1 MRKENIGK
9 EIRLIR
15 KFNHLTLRDLSKMT
29 GISYM
34 RLGKYERGEEI
45 PTENAVN
52 IIEKSLNINFN
63 DLGKVFEEINELFAD
78 FSDSLFYHTQNL
90 DYFELKISKYK
101 QVNGVIGS
109 ELDFN
114 NAKILLMEYILKIIN
129 NDLDNAEKLEECL
142 LEYFKNDS
150 ECNAMLYDYI
160 GLKFRIKKE
169 YKKAIVW
176 QEKALNLTLDEK
188 IIAMIYYHLTSSY
201 TSVRKLLQ
209 SAASLEKANVLFSK
223 HASYRR
229 ASFCLSEFALV
240 LKATRQYDE
249 AIEMFKKSLCGSE
262 QLGFGNDIIAMDYRN
277 MCWTMMLAKR
287 YKEAL
292 EYLDEA
298 KMKEPK
304 HPLAVLYGIWCNL
317 KLNNYNSAQE
327 IINQNQQ
334 LKENSKYGIYF
345 RLFVML
351 LKIGEG
357 KPTKACLNLAMKV
370 VDQLYDSDQYERCIF
385 YIDIVL
391 DLLDRNNDEIS
402 AIKYLKMKVNLL
414 QNS

>member
-150 ECNAMLYDYI
+150 ECNAMLYD

-176 QEKALNLTLDEK
+176 QEKALNLTSDEK

-327 IINQNQQ
+327 II
-334 LKENSKYGIYF
+334 
-345 RLFVML
+345 
-351 LKIGEG
+351 GEG

>member
-169 YKKAIVW
+169 YK
-176 QEKALNLTLDEK
+176 
-188 IIAMIYYHLTSSY
+188 
-201 TSVRKLLQ
+201 
-209 SAASLEKANVLFSK
+209 
-223 HASYRR
+223 
-229 ASFCLSEFALV
+229 
-240 LKATRQYDE
+240 RQ
-249 AIEMFKKSLCGSE
+249 
-262 QLGFGNDIIAMDYRN
+262 
-277 MCWTMMLAKR
+277 
-287 YKEAL
+287 
-292 EYLDEA
+292 
-298 KMKEPK
+298 
-304 HPLAVLYGIWCNL
+304 
-317 KLNNYNSAQE
+317 
-327 IINQNQQ
+327 
-334 LKENSKYGIYF
+334 
-345 RLFVML
+345 
-351 LKIGEG
+351 
-357 KPTKACLNLAMKV
+357 
-370 VDQLYDSDQYERCIF
+370 
-385 YIDIVL
+385 
-391 DLLDRNNDEIS
+391 
-402 AIKYLKMKVNLL
+402 
-414 QNS
+414 